1 MMRQIVSAACGLL
14 LCLGTAAVAQEAGP
28 DQGMGPA
35 AAAPAPPEKI
45 KEPSPRPA
53 ESGGE
58 GVVHAAAADQMGVVV
73 ELYTSQGCSSCPPA
87 DKLFEKLAE
96 MPGIIPL
103 ALHVDYWDYIGWKDT
118 FASPGF
124 TERQKSYARAAGERM
139 IYTPQIIVDGA
150 ERLVGNEPEAVS
162 AALDRVAGKTGR
174 VRLVLQRQGERIVIH
189 ADADPPLTQGV
200 IVQLVRYQPQQ
211 TVEIAGGENMGQI
224 VTYSNIVTDWQRV
237 GEWPG
242 AAPLQM
248 TVDAPGQAPVVVI
261 LQNPGPADIVAA
273 AVLR

>member
-14 LCLGTAAVAQEAGP
+14 LCLGTAAVAQQAGP
-28 DQGMGPA
+28 DQGAGPTV
-35 AAAPAPPEKI
+35 AAPAPPEKLP
-45 KEPSPRPA
+45 EPPP
-53 ESGGE
+53 
-58 GVVHAAAADQMGVVV
+58 VHAGNDADAPAVRAADQMGVVV

-87 DKLFEKLAE
+87 DKLFEKLAD

-174 VRLVLQRQGERIVIH
+174 VRLVLERQGERIVIH

-211 TVEIAGGENMGQI
+211 TVEIAGGENTGQI

-242 AAPLQM
+242 ASPLQM
-248 TVDAPGQAPVVVI
+248 TVDAPGKAPVVVI
-261 LQNPGPADIVAA
+261 LQNPGPAEIVAA
-273 AVLR
+273 AALR